1 MPDTDFMLAEPSG
14 RTFARSDATISKLN
28 PRRIA
33 ARPPAGRLSI
43 VYPRALAAAFD
54 VHGGPFV
61 VGRRGDGAIRHP
73 TVSRAHAAI
82 AWHADAGGYVVR
94 DLDSRNGSTLDG
106 APLRSEPRPLG
117 DGSVLRL
124 GDVVA
129 VWECNAALGERDCL
143 EVSDAIPGRAA
154 TMQALRLAIARAA
167 ADHAPVL
174 ILGETGSG
182 KERVAR
188 ELHRLSGRSGPL
200 VAINCAALQPSL
212 VESELFG
219 HVRGAFTGAHEAQ
232 RGFFRDADGGTLF
245 LDEIGELPTPLQA
258 KLLRVI
264 QEQEV
269 QPVGGADPVAI
280 DVRVVAATHREPADA
295 IAAGVLRE
303 DLYARLSLWELHVPA
318 VRARRVDLH
327 DWLVRLHAAWPH
339 SGAPHRR
346 LPPLSADTM
355 ETLLLQ
361 RWPLNLRSLERLVRE
376 LAARPADHVVEPR
389 DLPDWLAASSA
400 AASDLATGTP
410 SPEPRRP
417 PLPSRDE
424 FVTAFEQLGGSVR
437 ALARHFGRERRQIY
451 RWIEAHGVRA
461 SQ

>member
-1 MPDTDFMLAEPSG
+1 MPDADFMLAETSER

-28 PRRIA
+28 PRRICT
-33 ARPPAGRLSI
+33 RPPAGRLSI
-43 VYPRALAAAFD
+43 VFPRALAAAFD

-61 VGRRGDGAIRHP
+61 VGRRGDGQVRHP

-82 AWHADAGGYVVR
+82 AWCAEAGTHVVR
-94 DLDSRNGSTLDG
+94 DLDSRNGSALDG
-106 APLRSEPRPLG
+106 ALLGSAPRSLH

-129 VWECNAALGERDCL
+129 VWECNAALGERDRP
-143 EVSDAIPGRAA
+143 EVGDAIPGRAA
-154 TMQALRLAIARAA
+154 AMQALRSAIGRAA

-188 ELHRLSGRSGPL
+188 ELHRLSGRSGAL

-219 HVRGAFTGAHEAQ
+219 HSRGAFTGALEAQ
-232 RGFFRDADGGTLF
+232 RGFFREADRGSLF
-245 LDEIGELPTPLQA
+245 LDEIGELPTALQA

-280 DVRVVAATHREPADA
+280 DVRVLAATHRKPAEA

-303 DLYARLSLWELHVPA
+303 DLYARLSLWELHVPPL
-318 VRARRVDLH
+318 RARRVDLH
-327 DWLVRLHAAWPH
+327 DWLVRLHAAWQH
-339 SGAPHRR
+339 TGAPHRA

-355 ETLLLQ
+355 ERLLLQ
-361 RWPLNLRSLERLVRE
+361 RWSLNLRGVERLVRE

-389 DLPDWLAASSA
+389 DLPDWLDAPRDEAV
-400 AASDLATGTP
+400 GMP
-410 SPEPRRP
+410 SPELLRP

-461 SQ
+461 AQ